1 MSDAWDV
8 LADLWKDAGGLPA
21 CLQQVTLNGSEPV
34 LPSSFRVGTAAQ
46 VSIAAA
52 GLAAGRIHRS
62 RGGQAQEVRVD
73 MRHAAVE
80 FKSERHFR
88 VDNRAPPSLWDAI
101 AGIYRCGDGQ

>member
-1 MSDAWDV
+1 MSDTRNV

-21 CLQQVTLNGSEPV
+21 CLQQVTLSGSDPV

-46 VSIAAA
+46 ASIAAA
-52 GLAAGRIHRS
+52 GLAAAQIHRS
-62 RGGQAQEVRVD
+62 RGGGEAQEVRVD

-88 VDNRAPPSLWDAI
+88 VDNNGPPP
-101 AGIYRCGDGQ
+101 